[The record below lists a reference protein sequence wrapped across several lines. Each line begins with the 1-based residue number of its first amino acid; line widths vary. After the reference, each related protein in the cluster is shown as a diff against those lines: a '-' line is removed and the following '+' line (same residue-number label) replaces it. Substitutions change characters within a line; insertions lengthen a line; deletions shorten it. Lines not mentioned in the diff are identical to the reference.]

1 MRAQV
6 SQKRTYATVGLLVL
20 MSVMMIVSAG
30 SARAQDD
37 AIDLAPVDVVEV
49 NGLID
54 EIVAHD
60 IEQAIDRAEN
70 SNSQAIIFQVN
81 SHGSVVSTA
90 RMTQLFE
97 KIINSKMPIGVW
109 VGPTTARAY
118 GSAAQLLAVADVSAM
133 ADGTRIGKTGK
144 LLTTSAG
151 KISFGDASSQ
161 LLTSTLNSQEA
172 KKLGALKLTTADE
185 GVPVLR
191 NMLLAL
197 DGLTIKGKTLH
208 TVVDAK
214 DENGQLVRDAAT
226 TRFFKLGLVERLLHT
241 SASPPVTYLLFI
253 IGLALLIFEFFT
265 AGIGFAG
272 VVGAICVVL
281 GSHGLATLPLRGAS
295 LVLML
300 IAMFALAIDVQV
312 GIPRFFTGLGL
323 VLFTISSVTLFR
335 PSDGGDVR
343 LSWLTLASGVAA
355 ISLAFVVG
363 MPSMVRT
370 RFATPTIG
378 REWMIGSVGVAV
390 GEINPLGIVRIHDAN
405 WRARTNRSTPIN
417 DGQELKVAAI
427 DGVTLEVEPLEG
439 AARDYRE
446 MRKPK

>member
-1 MRAQV
+1 MRIAT
-6 SQKRTYATVGLLVL
+6 SQLRTYITVAMLVL
-20 MSVMMIVSAG
+20 MTAMMLVAAG
-30 SARAQDD
+30 TAHAQEQ
-37 AIDLAPVDVVEV
+37 AIDLAPVDIVEV

-54 EIVAHD
+54 EIVVND

-70 SNSQAIIFQVN
+70 STSQAIILQVN
-81 SHGSVVSTA
+81 SHGGVVSAA
-90 RMTQLFE
+90 RLTQLFDRM
-97 KIINSKMPIGVW
+97 INSKLPIGVW

-144 LLTTSAG
+144 LLNTSAG
-151 KISFGDASSQ
+151 KVSFGDASAK
-161 LLTSTLNSQEA
+161 LFDSTLNSQEA
-172 KKLGALKLTTADE
+172 KKLGALKLTTADD

-265 AGIGFAG
+265 AGIGIAG
-272 VVGAICVVL
+272 VVGAVCVVL

-295 LVLML
+295 LVLLL
-300 IAMFALAIDVQV
+300 IAMLALAIDVQV

-323 VLFTISSVTLFR
+323 ALFTIASLTLFR
-335 PSDGGDVR
+335 PSDGGDIR
-343 LSWLTLASGVAA
+343 LSWLTLVSGIAA

-378 REWMIGSVGVAV
+378 REWMIGSIGVAV
-390 GEINPLGIVRIHDAN
+390 GSIDPLGVVRIHDAT
-405 WRARTNRSTPIN
+405 WRARTNRSTPID
-417 DGQELKVAAI
+417 DGQELRVAAI

>member
-1 MRAQV
+1 MF
-6 SQKRTYATVGLLVL
+6 GMLVL
-20 MSVMMIVSAG
+20 FVVMSCATANAVFANG
-30 SARAQDD
+30 D
-37 AIDLAPVDVVEV
+37 AIDLAPVDVIEV
-49 NGLID
+49 NGLLD
-54 EIVAHD
+54 EIVVHN

-70 SNSQAIIFQVN
+70 STSQAVILQVN
-81 SHGSVVSTA
+81 SIGGVVSPE

-97 KIINSKMPIGVW
+97 RIIKSSVPIAVW

-133 ADGTRIGKTGK
+133 ADGTRIGKTGR
-144 LLTTSAG
+144 LLVTSAG
-151 KISFGDASSQ
+151 EVSFGNASII
-161 LLTSTLNSQEA
+161 LRTSTLDSKQA
-172 KKLGALKLTTADE
+172 KKLGALKLTTTDE

-208 TVVDAK
+208 TVVDVKNETTQGAN
-214 DENGQLVRDAAT
+214 EGSNELVRDAT
-226 TRFFKLGLVERLLHT
+226 TARFFKLGLVERLLHT

-265 AGIGFAG
+265 AGIGIAG
-272 VVGAICVVL
+272 VVGAVTVVL

-295 LVLML
+295 LVLL
-300 IAMFALAIDVQV
+300 FISFFALAIDVQV

-323 VLFTISSVTLFR
+323 ALFTIASLTLYR
-335 PSDGGDVR
+335 PSDGGDLR
-343 LSWLTLASGVAA
+343 LSWFTLAAGIAA
-355 ISLAFVVG
+355 MSLAFVVG

-378 REWMIGSVGVAV
+378 REWMIGAVGVAV
-390 GEINPLGIVRIHDAN
+390 GGINPLGIVRVHDAT
-405 WRARTNRSTPIN
+405 WRARTNRSTPLV
-417 DGQELKVAAI
+417 DGQELRVAAI

-446 MRKPK
+446 IRKPK